1 MPGNRDRVNDLR
13 RLAEIWQGLG
23 LHVKEMPGWEDRGG
37 SSNCT
42 FEVLGCHH
50 TGIAVDGDRVLR
62 DGRRLPNGRM
72 LPGPL
77 CNVALHRNGDVV
89 LVASGKAN
97 HFGDA
102 TWPSNRSL
110 GVETTGPQARGPKFP
125 NLDAYERLAAGF
137 CIFKGNAD
145 PRQVVRSDVGIPVRL
160 VAAHKEVAVDK
171 ETMKVYGR
179 KPDPDFEEPGELVRG
194 SLAHGYSVTNH
205 GFRLIDTFRDR
216 VHARVTGGLEED
228 DFLALFDNIDEFN
241 AAVKAAVR
249 ESVQA
254 ELVSTGDP
262 SRTALLDLARRAV
275 ADEFSTPGSRTRSA
289 LIELLRSEIESEA
302 GDLHQALRKVLDHHD
317 G

>member
-1 MPGNRDRVNDLR
+1 MPGNPDRARDLR

-37 SSNCT
+37 SSRNT

-62 DGRRLPNGRM
+62 DGRQLDDGSF

-89 LVASGKAN
+89 LVASGRAN
-97 HFGDA
+97 HFGHA
-102 TWPSNRSL
+102 TWPSERSL
-110 GVETTGPQARGPKFP
+110 GVETTGPQASAPRFP

-171 ETMKVYGR
+171 TTRKVYGR
-179 KPDPDFEEPGELVRG
+179 KPDPAFDEPGALVTG
-194 SLAHGYSVTNH
+194 SLAHGFSVANA
-205 GFRLIDTFRDR
+205 GVRLIDTFRDR
-216 VHARVTGGLEED
+216 VHARVTGEED

-241 AAVKAAVR
+241 AAVRSAVR
-249 ESVQA
+249 ESLQA
-254 ELVSTGDP
+254 ELTTTGDP
-262 SRTALLDLARRAV
+262 SRSALLDLARRAV

-289 LIELLRSEIESEA
+289 LIDLLRSEIESEA
-302 GDLHQALRKVLDHHD
+302 GDLHQAFRKVLDHHE